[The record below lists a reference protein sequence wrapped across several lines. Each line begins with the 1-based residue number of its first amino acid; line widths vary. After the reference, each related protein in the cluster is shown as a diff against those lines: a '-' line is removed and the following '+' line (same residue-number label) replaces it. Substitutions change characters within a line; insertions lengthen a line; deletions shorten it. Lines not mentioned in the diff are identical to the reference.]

1 MLLDINYNDKR
12 ISKEVENTENSIWK
26 AIGEELLNVDS
37 FPTIMTVCCESGN
50 ATLNISKRGTY
61 KENGIEKPS
70 MFVKN
75 VVNDIN
81 VPPSYNYKEAY
92 LTCIHPESNNYKFY
106 HLIPKSNENEVDVIY
121 GRIGV
126 NDRPGS
132 ERRINIPYE
141 SYLYWIRYYEKLSK
155 GYIDQS
161 DIYLGEEQTVSKEK
175 DEVKTNDD
183 ATTDTAST
191 ELFALLKQLTVE
203 KVKNT
208 FCYRVTP
215 KQVEKSKELV
225 QKLYQ
230 CSDVKSFNEVL
241 LKLMTISPRHIT
253 YVEGELADKFL
264 SSFTFKNII
273 TREEDL
279 IDAMA
284 GSLLAPKDTTNKTKF
299 DQFGTEVYIAT
310 EKQKEQVMSRL
321 SDRLKPKVKQ
331 VYRVINHEQKC
342 NFDNYVAEHNIQNI
356 KQLWHGSRN
365 CNWLSIIVN
374 GLLLK
379 PNAQITGKMFGDGIY
394 FAPSSMKSWNYT
406 SFQGTYWAKGQSDI
420 AIMGLYATAYGN
432 PCNPTSASKYTQ
444 SELNSKGYDCVHAKA
459 GTFLRNDEI
468 VYYDEHAM
476 LLQYIV
482 EFSN

>member
-1 MLLDINYNDKR
+1 MLLDINYNNK
-12 ISKEVENTENSIWK
+12 IVNKEVKNTESDIWK
-26 AIGEELLNVDS
+26 AIGEELLNVEN
-37 FPTIMTVCCESGN
+37 FPTTINVHCESGN
-50 ATLNISKRGTY
+50 ATLNITQRGTY
-61 KENGIEKPS
+61 KENRIEKPS

-75 VVNDIN
+75 VVNDID

-92 LTCIHPESNNYKFY
+92 LTCIHPESNSYKFY
-106 HLIPKSNENEVDVIY
+106 RLIPKNKEVDVAY
-121 GRIGV
+121 GRIGM

-132 ERRINIPYE
+132 ERRINTPYE

-161 DIYLGEEQTVSKEK
+161 DIYLQEEQTWDKEK
-175 DEVKTNDD
+175 GEVKTNDD
-183 ATTDTAST
+183 ATYDTASA
-191 ELFALLKQLTVE
+191 ELFALLKQLAVE
-203 KVKNT
+203 KVENT
-208 FCYRVTP
+208 FRYKVTP
-215 KQVEKSKELV
+215 KQLEKSKELV

-241 LKLMTISPRHIT
+241 LKLMTISPRH
-253 YVEGELADKFL
+253 VSNVNNELANFP
-264 SSFTFKNII
+264 SCFTFKNII

-279 IDAMA
+279 IDAMSGA
-284 GSLLAPKDTTNKTKF
+284 VLMPKEPTSKTGF

-321 SDRLKPKVKQ
+321 SDKLKPKVKQ
-331 VYRVINHEQKC
+331 VYRVINHEQKS
-342 NFDNYVAEHNIQNI
+342 NFDNYVEKHNIQNI

-406 SFQGTYWAKGQSDI
+406 SFQGTYWANGQSDI

-432 PCNPTSASKYTQ
+432 PCNPTTVTSYTQ

-482 EFSN
+482 EFSD